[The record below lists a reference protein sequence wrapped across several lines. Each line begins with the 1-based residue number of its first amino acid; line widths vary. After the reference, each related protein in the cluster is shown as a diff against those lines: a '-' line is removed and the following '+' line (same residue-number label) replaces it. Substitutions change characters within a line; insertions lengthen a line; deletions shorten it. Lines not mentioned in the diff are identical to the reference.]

1 MDKQIRNFNL
11 EQRILCKITKK
22 KKIKKRKFNEKYGS
36 DTQNVLSKSSR

>member
-22 KKIKKRKFNEKYGS
+22 KKIKKRNFNEKFGS